1 MHVSCQ
7 YSSLYN
13 LMSIPASD
21 GASQV
26 VVHGPPPRTIT
37 LRTLRTGH
45 STHNFEISGC
55 RTHAYHSNT
64 TTSAWSSKHISK
76 GTAEDTYICL
86 KNPLISRFSLQ
97 KTIKKPIHFLPCRST
112 LEFQVVVPTAAHF
125 VNQFVKANCCENPR
139 HAEAGSRTPGWTLAW
154 PGRGS
159 SPTAGMGIEKYDY
172 PPVNEHSYW
181 KWPFIVDLPIK
192 NGGFQ

>member
-7 YSSLYN
+7 YCSLYN

-64 TTSAWSSKHISK
+64 TTSAWSSKNISK
-76 GTAEDTYICL
+76 GNAEDTYIFL

-97 KTIKKPIHFLPCRST
+97 KTPFLLRAPGAPWSSRWWFPRPHTSWT
-112 LEFQVVVPTAAHF
+112 NSWRPMAARTRAMRRPK
-125 VNQFVKANCCENPR
+125 VD
-139 HAEAGSRTPGWTLAW
+139 AGMDWRW
-154 PGRGS
+154 PGRVS
-159 SPTAGMGIEKYDY
+159 SSTAGMGIEKYD
-172 PPVNEHSYW
+172 
-181 KWPFIVDLPIK
+181 
-192 NGGFQ
+192 